1 MLVLGVESSC
11 DETALALVNE
21 AGVVASAISTQVDIH
36 ALFGGVVPELASREH
51 ARFIGPLCDE
61 LWRRAFP
68 DLAPHERETAWQRID
83 RVAVARGPGLLGSL
97 LVGVAFAK
105 ALAASRDL
113 PLVGVNHLHAHL
125 LVAGLPG
132 NGGPELEFPA
142 LGVLVSGGHTHLYRM
157 DSPWSMTALGRTVDD
172 AAGEA
177 CDKFAKMAGLPYPGG
192 ALLDA
197 LGKRGT
203 ATVRQF
209 PRPYVNNDTLN
220 FSFSG
225 LKTAGALWLQQNPD
239 AIFPHGDRPVKER
252 LHEDA
257 PQALCD
263 AAASFLLAVA
273 ETLVIKAERAMAQ
286 FSPRC
291 IVVAGGVAANSVV
304 RRVFG
309 ELAARKALP
318 LLIPPLSLCTDNG
331 VMIAWTGL
339 LLAKEGFYNTLD
351 MPAVPRGKPIPSDLL
366 HA

>member
-21 AGVVASAISTQVDIH
+21 AGVVASVMATQMDLH

-51 ARFIGPLCDE
+51 ARLIGPLCDE
-61 LWRRAFP
+61 LWRQAFP
-68 DLAPHERETAWQRID
+68 GLDPEEGWRRVD

-105 ALAASRDL
+105 ALAVSRSL

-125 LVAGLPG
+125 LVAGLPHKG
-132 NGGPELEFPA
+132 AGTTHLEFPA

-157 DSPWSMTALGRTVDD
+157 DSPSSMTALGRTLDD

-192 ALLDA
+192 ALLDM
-197 LGKRGT
+197 LGKRGK
-203 ATVRQF
+203 AEPRMF
-209 PRPYVNNDTLN
+209 PRPYINNDTLD

-225 LKTAGALWLQQNPD
+225 LKTAGALWLKNHPD
-239 AIFPHGDRPVKER
+239 AFFPHGLRPVKER
-252 LHEDA
+252 LEEDA
-257 PQALCD
+257 PQILCD

-273 ETLVIKAERAMAQ
+273 ETLAIKAERAMGQ

-309 ELAARKALP
+309 ELAARKSVP

-331 VMIAWTGL
+331 VMIAWNGL
-339 LLAKEGFYNTLD
+339 LLAKEGMHHNLE
-351 MPAVPRGKPIPSDLL
+351 MPAIPRGKPIPNDFVC
-366 HA
+366 A